1 MVFLLKHAN
10 EKNKDVNE
18 VYHFSFE
25 VVLLTNNS
33 QISTVQSKKP
43 TPLTLVKKSKAL
55 VKLES
60 QAVIEQYIEHYILI
74 TQREERPNS
83 EFGLVHVFWNSDSI
97 FRFTEPISLFDPS
110 ILKYAPE
117 KLQM

>member
-25 VVLLTNNS
+25 VVLLTNNY

-60 QAVIEQYIEHYILI
+60 QAVIEQYIEQYI
-74 TQREERPNS
+74 
-83 EFGLVHVFWNSDSI
+83 
-97 FRFTEPISLFDPS
+97 
-110 ILKYAPE
+110 
-117 KLQM
+117 

>member
-1 MVFLLKHAN
+1 MFFLLKHAN
-10 EKNKDVNE
+10 EKNKEVNE

-43 TPLTLVKKSKAL
+43 TALTLVKKTKAL

-60 QAVIEQYIEHYILI
+60 QAVIEQYIEQYI
-74 TQREERPNS
+74 
-83 EFGLVHVFWNSDSI
+83 
-97 FRFTEPISLFDPS
+97 
-110 ILKYAPE
+110 
-117 KLQM
+117 